1 MTRRKQISR
10 RRKIGEILS
19 SVNEGLTAQE
29 LADKLQE
36 RSPRVNT
43 STQRSISNL
52 MRGSKGIRSAFI
64 RKTGMKIALR
74 TYEMIDYEA
83 YMNWVERG
91 E

>member
-1 MTRRKQISR
+1 MAKRKQIAR
-10 RRKIGEILS
+10 RRKIGMILS
-19 SVNEGLTAQE
+19 SVEDSLTAQE

-36 RSPRVNT
+36 RSPRLDT
-43 STQRSISNL
+43 SSQRSISNL
-52 MRGSKGIRSAFI
+52 MRGSKGIRSDFI
-64 RKTGMKIALR
+64 RKTGMKVALR